1 MKKSNFSQKLGIIL
15 PKMFF
20 NPIDQAVLQVLPLKE
35 DIYRIDEKR
44 AAERRCDCEQSEQAQ
59 GPQAPTPLL

>member
-1 MKKSNFSQKLGIIL
+1 
-15 PKMFF
+15 MFF
-20 NPIDQAVLQVLPLKE
+20 NPVDQAVLWVFPLKE

-44 AAERRCDCEQSEQAQ
+44 AAERRLNCEQSEQAQ